1 MFAALLCLSG
11 VQVTRAAEAGATEA
25 LATEE
30 SPAKEDI
37 KVGITVSLTGD
48 YADFGREEYQGAQMW
63 VGDINARGGLLGR
76 KVELVYYDDESDPE
90 TSARLYERLIS
101 EDKVDLLLGP
111 YSSDVTLAACE
122 VAERHNFPMLTTG
135 AAASEIWA
143 QGYKNIFGMDAPARN
158 YMDLPIHY
166 MKEQGLTRIA
176 LIYAGTDFPQEIAR
190 GVREEAQ
197 ANGLE
202 IVFDEEYAP
211 DTTDFSAL
219 VKRMRASNPD
229 AVIGGTYLNDSVAI
243 VQQAKASRLS
253 PKMFVFT
260 VGPAVRDF
268 GDDLGAADAE
278 DVLGVVPWMRSSGMP
293 QSRDFS
299 YRYKRKYGYN
309 AAHHAVYG
317 YSGGQILEAAVRLA
331 GTLDKD
337 AVREQLGNMTFRS
350 LFGHY
355 KVNDTGEQTAKQIF
369 VMQWKDG
376 YRLLVLPDD
385 LAESPIDYPFT
396 PWSVR

>member
-1 MFAALLCLSG
+1 MKRRIFLSMFAALLCLSG
-11 VQVTRAAEAGATEA
+11 AQITRAAEAR
-25 LATEE
+25 ATEE
-30 SPAKEDI
+30 SAVKEDI

-76 KVELVYYDDESDPE
+76 TVELVYYDDESDPE
-90 TSARLYERLIS
+90 TSARLYERLITK
-101 EDKVDLLLGP
+101 DKVDLLLGP
-111 YSSDVTLAACE
+111 YSSDLTLAACE
-122 VAERHNFPMLTTG
+122 VAE
-135 AAASEIWA
+135 
-143 QGYKNIFGMDAPARN
+143 RN

-176 LIYAGTDFPQEIAR
+176 LVYAGTDFPQEIAR

-197 ANGLE
+197 TAGLE

-219 VKRMRASNPD
+219 VNRLRASNPD

-385 LAESPIDYPFT
+385 LAESSIDYPFT

>member
-1 MFAALLCLSG
+1 
-11 VQVTRAAEAGATEA
+11 
-25 LATEE
+25 
-30 SPAKEDI
+30 
-37 KVGITVSLTGD
+37 
-48 YADFGREEYQGAQMW
+48 
-63 VGDINARGGLLGR
+63 
-76 KVELVYYDDESDPE
+76 
-90 TSARLYERLIS
+90 
-101 EDKVDLLLGP
+101 
-111 YSSDVTLAACE
+111 
-122 VAERHNFPMLTTG
+122 
-135 AAASEIWA
+135 
-143 QGYKNIFGMDAPARN
+143 MDAPARN
-158 YMDLPIHY
+158 YMDLPIHH

-197 ANGLE
+197 AAGLE

-229 AVIGGTYLNDSVAI
+229 AVIGGTYLNESVAI

-268 GDDLGAADAE
+268 GDDLGTVDAE

-337 AVREQLGNMTFRS
+337 AVREQLGNMKFRS

-355 KVNDTGEQTAKQIF
+355 KVSETGEQTAKQIF
-369 VMQWKDG
+369 VMQWQDG

-385 LAESPIDYPFT
+385 LAESPIEYPFT
-396 PWSVR
+396 SWSAR